1 MKKSYLKLDKNE
13 KDTEESRIKTSNN
26 SDEIEGLKFQI
37 SDQKDQI
44 SKHNEIISELE
55 SEIEELTNKS
65 LQKTLLLKN
74 TKLANENSD
83 GSDG

>member
-13 KDTEESRIKTSNN
+13 KDTESRIKTSNN